1 MLSRLQDWWRRHTGG
16 EGAKVADGHIAAG
29 RREEQAGRLREACA
43 HYRRAITAAPDYA
56 PAHLNLG
63 IALDAM
69 GEPAAAE
76 ASFAAALEHDPR
88 DAYAHYNLGRL
99 LLARADPRSAESHLR
114 AALAARQDFPE
125 AQVLLAHV
133 LESRGELQAAAA
145 ALEAA
150 LARRPGYAGA
160 LRNLG
165 LLLGRLERWAEAAG
179 TLQRAVEAAPED
191 ADAYYLLGNAWIKL
205 DRPEDALGA
214 YRRATALRPGFAEAW
229 CNLGNV
235 LADRGSRDE
244 AARCLEKAIAAK
256 PDYADAH
263 IGMGNVLAGA
273 RQLEAA
279 ADSFRRALAIDPGIA
294 VAQLNLGNALIDQGL
309 RAQALESLH
318 AAVALNPGSPEVRWA
333 LAMAHVPGLREAG
346 DDLQRLRGEIGT
358 AFDELLGWFD
368 AHRGPRAYRA
378 VGVAQP
384 FWLAYQ
390 EENNRPL
397 LERYGAL
404 CARLMGEWQARRGL
418 QPAARRA
425 PGPIRVGVVSQFF
438 REHSVWHAIM
448 RGWFERLDPE
458 RFALSAF
465 CLDPQEDAE
474 TRFARARAARFE
486 QGHIGLE
493 RWAEV
498 IVDAQPDVLIYPEI
512 GMDPM
517 TIKLASLRLARV
529 QSTSWG
535 HPETSGL
542 PSIDAYLS
550 AALLEPDNAAQ
561 HYSEQ
566 LVALPNLGCHVHPR
580 SIQAVAPDLAAWGID
595 AHAPLLVSPGTPFK
609 YAPEHDGIFTGI
621 ARQLP
626 EGRLVFF
633 RHRIPAFA
641 RALEARLRAAFARDG
656 LEFDRHARFIPWQ
669 DKEPFF
675 GLLGHARVY
684 LDTIGFSGFNTA
696 LQAVQCGLPIV
707 TRDGRFLRGRLA
719 SGILRRL
726 GLHELVVDSDEA
738 YVRLA
743 VRLARDAQFHAAV
756 RRRMAEQQHL
766 LYADDA
772 PLRALEEFLERAA
785 G

>member
-1 MLSRLQDWWRRHTGG
+1 MLGGVQDWWRRRTGRTDG
-16 EGAKVADGHIAAG
+16 KSADDHIADGRRAEEAG
-29 RREEQAGRLREACA
+29 RWQEACA
-43 HYRRAITAAPDYA
+43 HYRRAIAASPDYA

-69 GEPAAAE
+69 GEAAAAE
-76 ASFAAALEHDPR
+76 ASFSAALEHDPG
-88 DAYAHYNLGRL
+88 DAYAHYNLARL
-99 LLARADPRSAESHLR
+99 RHARADSVSAESHLR
-114 AALAARQDFPE
+114 AALAARRDFPE

-133 LESRGELQAAAA
+133 LESRGELDAAAA

-150 LARRPGYAGA
+150 LRHRPGYAGA
-160 LRNLG
+160 LRNYG
-165 LLLGRLERWAEAAG
+165 LLLGRLGRWAEAAEA
-179 TLQRAVEAAPED
+179 LQRAIAAAPED
-191 ADAYYLLGNAWIKL
+191 ADAQYSLGNACMRL
-205 DRPEDALGA
+205 DRPEEALRA
-214 YRRATALRPGFAEAW
+214 YRQATALRPGFAEAW

-235 LADRGSRDE
+235 LADRGSHEE
-244 AARCLEKAIAAK
+244 AARCLEKAIALK
-256 PDYADAH
+256 PDHADAH
-263 IGMGNVLAGA
+263 VGMGNVLARA
-273 RQLEAA
+273 RQLERA
-279 ADSFRRALAIDPGIA
+279 ADCFRRALAIDPGIA

-309 RAQALESLH
+309 RAEALECLR
-318 AAVALNPGSPEVRWA
+318 AAVALRPGSPEARWA
-333 LAMAHVPGLREAG
+333 LAMAHVPGLRATEDELG
-346 DDLQRLRGEIGT
+346 RLRGEIGA
-358 AFDELLGWFD
+358 AFDDLVAWFD
-368 AHRGPRAYRA
+368 AHRGPEAYRA

-397 LERYGAL
+397 LERYGKL

-438 REHSVWHAIM
+438 RDHSVWNALM
-448 RGWFERLDPE
+448 RGWFERLDAQ
-458 RFALSAF
+458 RFALGAF

-486 QGHIGLE
+486 QGHIGLD

-498 IVDAQPDVLIYPEI
+498 ILDAQPDVLIYPEI

-517 TIKLASLRLARV
+517 TVKLASLRLARV
-529 QSTSWG
+529 QVASWG

-550 AALLEPDNAAQ
+550 AALLEPDNAAE
-561 HYSEQ
+561 HYSER

-580 SIQAVAPDLAAWGID
+580 KHEAVAPDVAAWGID
-595 AHAPLLVSPGTPFK
+595 AGAPLLVCPGTPFK
-609 YAPEHDGIFTGI
+609 YAPEHDAVFTAI
-621 ARQLP
+621 ARRLP

-633 RHRIPAFA
+633 RYHTPALS
-641 RALEARLRAAFARDG
+641 RALEARLRAAFAREG
-656 LEFDRHARFIPWQ
+656 LEFDRHAIFVPWQ
-669 DKEPFF
+669 DKGPFL
-675 GLLGHARVY
+675 GLLGHARVF

-707 TRDGRFLRGRLA
+707 ARDGRFLRGRLA

-726 GLHELVVDSDEA
+726 GLHELAATSDEA
-738 YVRLA
+738 YVGLA
-743 VRLARDAQFHAAV
+743 VRLVRDAEFHASV
-756 RRRMAEQQHL
+756 RQRMAAQQHL

-772 PLRALEEFLERAA
+772 PILALEEFLAGVAA
-785 G
+785 